1 MTLRTRSFA
10 LGLLVAGA
18 AAGAFAQIPNAGF
31 EAWTGGEPDR
41 WLTNNFPGSP
51 TITQSADAHTG
62 SSAARGEVVEVFGF
76 PLPPNLI
83 SSDSGGFGFPV
94 SQAWAELRGW
104 YKLSTPAV
112 DEVLVSV
119 IMTIGDSTVG
129 VGGEAFG
136 AAAAYTPFSVPIAY
150 IPGAVPD
157 SAYITITMVGDTLTG
172 VPSIG
177 ATFLV
182 DDLSFSGTV
191 DAEEPGPGLPEVTA
205 LAQNYPNPFNPSTRI
220 SFVLAESG
228 PVMLQVFDLLGRRV
242 ATLVD
247 GDLPAGSHV
256 RPFDAAGLAGGVY
269 MYRLTTA
276 GSTLTRKMSL
286 LR

>member
-10 LGLLVAGA
+10 LALLVAGA
-18 AAGAFAQIPNAGF
+18 VAGAFAQIPNAGF

-51 TITQSADAHTG
+51 TITESADARSG
-62 SSAARGEVVEVFGF
+62 SSAARGEVVTVFGF

-83 SSDSGGFGFPV
+83 SSDSGGLGFPV

-104 YKLSTPAV
+104 YKLSTPAS
-112 DEVLVSV
+112 DEMLVS
-119 IMTIGDSTVG
+119 ILMTVGDSTVG

-157 SAYITITMVGDTLTG
+157 TAYITITIVGDTLTG
-172 VPSIG
+172 IPTIG
-177 ATFLV
+177 ATFLL

-191 DAEEPGPGLPEVTA
+191 DADDPGTGLPEATV
-205 LAQNYPNPFNPSTRI
+205 LAQNYPNPFNPSTQI
-220 SFVLAESG
+220 PFMLAEAG
-228 PVMLQVFDLLGRRV
+228 PVTLEVFDVLGRRV
-242 ATLVD
+242 ALLAD
-247 GDLPAGSHV
+247 GELPAGAHV
-256 RPFDAAGLAGGVY
+256 RPFDAGGLAGGVY
-269 MYRLTTA
+269 MYRLTA
-276 GSTLTRKMSL
+276 SGSTLTRKMSL